1 MVKATGVSKVN
12 VKVRSLMGLSLRCF
26 VIQSERNELRHLR
39 WYKCVGLGD
48 LRCVIGLRRQ
58 ICITKIDLE
67 GCWLWG
73 RSMWILL
80 WHKSTL
86 INLTRIAEVYVEARC
101 F

>member
-12 VKVRSLMGLSLRCF
+12 VKVRSLMGLRFF
-26 VIQSERNELRHLR
+26 VIQSERNKLRHLR
-39 WYKCVGLGD
+39 WYKRVGLGD

-58 ICITKIDLE
+58 IRITKIDLE
-67 GCWLWG
+67 GSWLLG

-86 INLTRIAEVYVEARC
+86 INLTCIAEVYVEARC

>member
-12 VKVRSLMGLSLRCF
+12 VKVRSLMGLRFF
-26 VIQSERNELRHLR
+26 VIQSERNKLRHLR
-39 WYKCVGLGD
+39 WYKRVGLGD

-58 ICITKIDLE
+58 IRITKIDLE
-67 GCWLWG
+67 GSWLLG